1 MANRERRTLSME
13 GKHFAISGHAEPGF
27 EGVADAFAENLVHR
41 NELGAACSMYVDG
54 IEVVDL
60 WGGVRNRKTGEP
72 WERNTMVI
80 VWSATKGMSGL
91 AVALAESRGLLDY
104 DERVSTYWP
113 EFAQQGKE
121 AITVRQLLSHQAG
134 LFALDAPV
142 DQTMLADLDRLAVV
156 LAQQK
161 PEWPPG
167 ERQAYSMLS
176 LGFYEGELLRR
187 VDPLHRSLGQ
197 FFQDEIA
204 SPLGLD
210 FYIRLPG
217 EIPNARLAS
226 IVDVTPLQLVRH
238 INRIPLRLVF
248 AEFNPRSPLRRSD
261 RNPHSSVSLDRAHVY
276 ARNLEVPAGGGVGTA
291 RALARAYGVFATGGR
306 ELGLRQETLQA
317 LMAQARPPVRGFF
330 DECLKLNWHLSL
342 GFAKPSSH
350 GLEFGSPS
358 AFGMPGWG
366 GTFAYA
372 DPEVRAGY
380 AYVTNR
386 MGAAGAD
393 PRELAIRTAFH
404 RALERHPSRT
414 TVIMGSRPAAA
425 GRPTREG
432 VARNVTTTVLWRLPW
447 SGEVLKRAP

>member
-1 MANRERRTLSME
+1 MSARRTPHME
-13 GKHFAISGHAEPGF
+13 GKHVAISGHAEPGF
-27 EGVADAFAENLVHR
+27 DAVADAFADNFVSR
-41 NELGAACSMYVDG
+41 NELGAACCMVVDG
-54 IEVVDL
+54 AEVVDL

-91 AVALAESRGLLDY
+91 AIALAESRGLLDY

-113 EFAQQGKE
+113 EFGQRGKE
-121 AITVRQLLSHQAG
+121 TITVRQLLSHQAG

-142 DQTMLADLDRLAVV
+142 DKTVIGDLDRLAVV

-167 ERQAYSMLS
+167 ERQAYCMLS

-187 VDPLHRSLGQ
+187 VDPLHRSLGR
-197 FFQDEIA
+197 FFQDELA

-210 FYIRLPG
+210 FYIRLPE
-217 EIPNARLAS
+217 EIPDSRLAP
-226 IVDVTPLQLVRH
+226 IEDVNPLQAVLH
-238 INRIPLRLVF
+238 LNRIPLRLVLT
-248 AEFNPRSPLRRSD
+248 AINPGSPLRRSD
-261 RNPHSSVSLDRAHVY
+261 RNPKTSVALDSMHVY

-291 RALARAYGVFATGGR
+291 HALARAYSVFAAGGR
-306 ELGLRQETLQA
+306 ELGLRQDTLQA
-317 LMAQARPPVRGFF
+317 LMAPAVPPAQGFF
-330 DECLKLNWHLSL
+330 DECLKFEWQLSL
-342 GFAKPSSH
+342 GFAKPSR
-350 GLEFGSPS
+350 GLPFGSPS
-358 AFGMPGWG
+358 AFGMPGFG

-393 PRELAIRTAFH
+393 PREMAIRTAFH
-404 RALERHPSRT
+404 QAL
-414 TVIMGSRPAAA
+414 
-425 GRPTREG
+425 
-432 VARNVTTTVLWRLPW
+432 
-447 SGEVLKRAP
+447 

>member
-1 MANRERRTLSME
+1 ME

-27 EGVADAFAENLVHR
+27 EGVADAFAENFVNR
-41 NELGAACSMYVDG
+41 NELGAACCMYVDG
-54 IEVVDL
+54 TEVVDL
-60 WGGVRNRKTGEP
+60 WGGVRNHKTGEP

-91 AVALAESRGLLDY
+91 AIALAESRGLLDY

-121 AITVRQLLSHQAG
+121 AITVRQLISHQAG

-142 DQTMLADLDRLAVV
+142 DKTVLADLDRLAVI

-161 PEWPPG
+161 PEWAPG
-167 ERQAYSMLS
+167 ERQAYSMLC
-176 LGFYEGELLRR
+176 LGFYESELLRR
-187 VDPLHRSLGQ
+187 VDPSHRSLGQ

-210 FYIRLPG
+210 FYIRLPD
-217 EIPNARLAS
+217 EIPNSRLAS
-226 IVDVTPLQLVRH
+226 IVEMNPLQVVRH
-238 INRIPLRLVF
+238 VNRIPLRLVL
-248 AEFNPRSPLRRSD
+248 AALNPHSALRRSD
-261 RNPHSSVSLDRAHVY
+261 RNPPTSVSLDRSYVY

-291 RALARAYGVFATGGR
+291 RALARAYGVFATGGG

-317 LMAQARPPVRGFF
+317 LMAPARPPTHGFF
-330 DECLKLNWHLSL
+330 DECLKLDWQLSL
-342 GFAKPSSH
+342 GFAKPSRH
-350 GLEFGSPS
+350 GLVFGSPS

-366 GTFAYA
+366 GALAYA
-372 DPEVRAGY
+372 DPEVKAGY

-393 PRELAIRTAFH
+393 PREIAIRTAFH
-404 RALERHPSRT
+404 RALERQPSRT
-414 TVIMGSRPAAA
+414 TTVVGSVQPWHGGPAK
-425 GRPTREG
+425 G
-432 VARNVTTTVLWRLPW
+432 VQT
-447 SGEVLKRAP
+447 

>member
-1 MANRERRTLSME
+1 ME
-13 GKHFAISGHAEPGF
+13 GKHCAISGHAEPGF
-27 EGVADAFAENLVHR
+27 EGVADAFAENFARR

-54 IEVVDL
+54 TAVVDL

-72 WERNTMVI
+72 WERDTMVI

-91 AVALAESRGLLDY
+91 AVALAASRGLLEY

-113 EFAQQGKE
+113 EFAQQGKAE
-121 AITVRQLLSHQAG
+121 ITVRQLLAYQAG

-142 DQTMLADLDRLAVV
+142 DRTVLADLDRLAVV
-156 LAQQK
+156 LAQQR
-161 PEWPPG
+161 PAWAPG
-167 ERQAYSMLS
+167 ERQAYSMLC

-197 FFQDEIA
+197 FFQEEIA

-210 FYIRLPG
+210 FYIRLPD

-226 IVDVTPLQLVRH
+226 IEDVNPLQAVRYV
-238 INRIPLRLVF
+238 NRIPLRLAF
-248 AEFNPRSPLRRSD
+248 AFLNPHSALRRSD
-261 RNPHSSVSLDRAHVY
+261 RNPPTSVSLDRSRVY

-291 RALARAYGVFATGGR
+291 RALARAYGVFATGGH

-317 LMAQARPPVRGFF
+317 LMARAVPPARGFF
-330 DECLKLNWHLSL
+330 DECLKLDWQLSL
-342 GFAKPSSH
+342 GFAKPSGGH
-350 GLEFGSPS
+350 GLDFGSPS

-366 GTFAYA
+366 GALAYA

-386 MGAAGAD
+386 MEAAGTD
-393 PRELAIRTAFH
+393 PREMAIRTAFH
-404 RALERHPSRT
+404 RALERRPSRAT
-414 TVIMGSRPAAA
+414 AFVGSLQPRQ
-425 GRPTREG
+425 GGPTQ
-432 VARNVTTTVLWRLPW
+432 
-447 SGEVLKRAP
+447 EVQA